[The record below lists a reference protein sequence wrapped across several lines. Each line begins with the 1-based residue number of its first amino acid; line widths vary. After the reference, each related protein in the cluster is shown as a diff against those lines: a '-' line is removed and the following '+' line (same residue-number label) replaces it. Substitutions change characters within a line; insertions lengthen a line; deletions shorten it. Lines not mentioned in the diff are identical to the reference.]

1 MIVSSPVSRGI
12 LTLIIIIGFSLN
24 SVVQIPNAFHGF
36 NAIDGVS
43 YGNLLDDEPT
53 ARQQV
58 V

>member
-1 MIVSSPVSRGI
+1 
-12 LTLIIIIGFSLN
+12 LIIIIGFSLN